1 MLLSTPNQRSG
12 TIVFT
17 KPLLIVNPTPTAAAH
32 TERIWIGEAIVCA
45 RKTLTFSAIWWAND
59 TGTLSTMSQGAF
71 STTHG
76 AVRRRG
82 ARDRR
87 PAPKLGVDEA
97 GAQRLGDRVRARLRL
112 QLGDDLCDVELR
124 GVRRDAERAADL
136 AVAEAVAHRREDLA
150 LARRQRLESR
160 RQRR

>member
-59 TGTLSTMSQGAF
+59 TGTLSTMSQGAILD
-71 STTHG
+71 H
-76 AVRRRG
+76 ARRG
-82 ARDRR
+82 A
-87 PAPKLGVDEA
+87 APRCPRSTA
-97 GAQRLGDRVRARLRL
+97 GAEAR
-112 QLGDDLCDVELR
+112 
-124 GVRRDAERAADL
+124 RRRSRRAAPW
-136 AVAEAVAHRREDLA
+136 
-150 LARRQRLESR
+150 
-160 RQRR
+160 